1 MQDITHYVFNP
12 AVSTL
17 NRIDESSISTLF
29 YSLDGIGFDRS
40 EEILIAALLG
50 EVYSESLSLHTE
62 CGICKYVI
70 WNSV

>member
-1 MQDITHYVFNP
+1 
-12 AVSTL
+12 VSTL

-50 EVYSESLSLHTE
+50 EVYSEKPILT
-62 CGICKYVI
+62 Y
-70 WNSV
+70 